1 MPRPAVP
8 GHRTPQLQV
17 TSERQAR
24 AQPTQ
29 SAAKCLLGLWEHEAE
44 RVGKWD
50 LATCTCLAKK
60 LHLTGAVSSA
70 PACKLLTSL
79 LQLQASVA
87 TSQRTCQQPLCRHI
101 RDGGSP
107 QLVGPLATPW
117 NSRSVQF
124 HTFVQHIGQAS
135 CHAIKRNR
143 MKRSV
148 TLLLLGLLLWSAVAA
163 RAQDDAT
170 PEQQEEDAQQPDAAA
185 DQAQQGT
192 DPSAGVSQPE
202 GGGERSAEVKTEP
215 AAEEAPATPDAADT
229 QPEDKQPE
237 DAQPA
242 SGTED
247 RSQPAAADAKPA
259 EATPEAASAEPAAG
273 ASADQEATPQADEVS
288 KQLAQRVAVTTPEQL
303 QAQVDAAIQMQVSSR
318 LVLAPMHTHMSL
330 LAFGSHCTS

>member
-1 MPRPAVP
+1 VPRPAVP

-24 AQPTQ
+24 ARTHSIGSQVP
-29 SAAKCLLGLWEHEAE
+29 LGLREDEAE
-44 RVGKWD
+44 RELASGKWQPAPASPNFARNGSGFCGPCMQVVD
-50 LATCTCLAKK
+50 LHCCSSKPL
-60 LHLTGAVSSA
+60 LHLAVYLPAA
-70 PACKLLTSL
+70 PLLAHPRRRVST
-79 LQLQASVA
+79 
-87 TSQRTCQQPLCRHI
+87 TCRS
-101 RDGGSP
+101 RGD
-107 QLVGPLATPW
+107 PW
-117 NSRSVQF
+117 DSRSVQF
-124 HTFVQHIGQAS
+124 HTLVQHIGQAS
-135 CHAIKRNR
+135 CHAMKRNR

-170 PEQQEEDAQQPDAAA
+170 PQQQEEDAQQPDAAA
-185 DQAQQGT
+185 DQAQQAT

-247 RSQPAAADAKPA
+247 KAQPAAADAKPA
-259 EATPEAASAEPAAG
+259 EATPEAAPAESAADASAE
-273 ASADQEATPQADEVS
+273 QEATPQADEGS
-288 KQLAQRVAVTTPEQL
+288 KQLAQQMAVTTPEQL
-303 QAQVDAAIQMQVSSR
+303 QAQVDAAIQMQVSGR
-318 LVLAPMHTHMSL
+318 
-330 LAFGSHCTS
+330 